1 MTTTTIRKRE
11 LLGYG
16 CGEVGVTL
24 IFALVNAIVQK
35 YYTDVL
41 GLAANSIMILFIV
54 ARLWDAINDPLWGRF
69 VDTRAPS
76 SNGKYKIWLRR
87 MAIPLAISVVL
98 LFVKIPGLTSTQ
110 YLVYAYITYILFG
123 MLNTSINIPYG
134 SLASVMT
141 NNSTVQSSLSVI
153 RSVFGV
159 LASIPPIVI
168 AAIVFTTKDGVTQ
181 FNGGT
186 LIISLILCGI
196 FCAAMFFICSFSVKE
211 RIEKKAVAV
220 EKGRTV
226 LIIKKLLADRAF
238 FSLSVAGLLLIA
250 STMFTQTYYLYLF
263 NSYFNASGLYIFVT
277 LSTYLPIVFIA
288 PIMGKIVKLIGKAE
302 ICSAGMLVAS
312 VSQFV
317 LMFLKTQNPY
327 VFIFCSLI
335 SGIGTTFFI
344 MQIWAMVNDMIDNF
358 ECKTG
363 IREEASTY
371 SLFLFARK
379 LGQTVA
385 GVLATSALVWIN
397 YTVGSATQSA
407 QTITDMYTI
416 STLVPACIYLIS
428 AVVLGVWYPITRKKL
443 AALQI
448 EKEALRGKVG

>member
-1 MTTTTIRKRE
+1 MYNEAISKKERF
-11 LLGYG
+11 GYG
-16 CGEVGVTL
+16 CGEIGITL

-54 ARLWDAINDPLWGRF
+54 ARLWDALNDPLWGRF
-69 VDTRAPS
+69 VDTRARS
-76 SNGKYKIWLRR
+76 SKGKYTVWIRR

-98 LFVKIPGLTSTQ
+98 LFIKIPGFTSTQ
-110 YLVYAYITYILFG
+110 YLIYAYITYILFG
-123 MLNTSINIPYG
+123 MLNTSVNIPYG

-141 NNSTVQSSLSVI
+141 NNSNVQSSLSVI

-159 LASIPPIVI
+159 LASIPPIII
-168 AAIVFTTKDGVTQ
+168 AALVFTTKDGVTQ

-186 LIISLILCGI
+186 LIISLIICGV
-196 FCAAMFFICSFSVKE
+196 FCAAMFFVCSFSVKE
-211 RIEKKAVAV
+211 RIEKKSTIS
-220 EKGRTV
+220 EKGRTG
-226 LIIKKLLADRAF
+226 LIIKKLLSDRAF
-238 FSLSVAGLLLIA
+238 LSLSIAGLLLIA

-288 PIMGKIVKLIGKAE
+288 PIMGRIVKSIGKAE
-302 ICSAGMLVAS
+302 ICSAGMLVAGF
-312 VSQFV
+312 SQLV

-327 VFIFCSLI
+327 VFIFCCLI
-335 SGIGTTFFI
+335 SGIGTTFFV

-397 YTVGSATQSA
+397 YTVGSATQST
-407 QTITDMYTI
+407 QTITDMYRI
-416 STLVPACIYLIS
+416 STLVPACIYLLT
-428 AVVLGVWYPITRKKL
+428 AVVLGIWYPITRKKL
-443 AALQI
+443 AELQI
-448 EKEALRGKVG
+448 EKEALRGKIG